1 MRLTKGIAVLLT
13 LIFLSSLVLPV
24 VAVPDVRKDKI
35 EKDFVDSEK
44 KLTHKKDGKP
54 LLEVKQ
60 ISIKEGV
67 CKFEEVFEVTAI
79 NEDYIPSKSKDFKL
93 RFENKKR
100 EDAKHKITSEEWF
113 VWEDNEW
120 KQLKWNWLD
129 KAKKIKKGE
138 TRLYKVVVTKQAELG
153 DKQILTV
160 PSFMGVEDERL
171 SWWNVS
177 WQYRINSTLDDVP
190 SGGYVYI
197 LTVHSGSGTNNQ
209 TDVFLNGDCQPDF
222 DDIRFVL
229 DDTTELDYW
238 IEDNSTDPVK
248 VWIDVTDNGTVYIY
262 YGNSEVD
269 TASTDRSI
277 FEFFDDFNWGTK
289 FTNISQPYGDPYVV
303 GLFDYVYFGNLSTEQ
318 YIQLGVYDEGELR
331 KTLSLPTPINQY
343 RVTLKWR
350 TLADQAEYND
360 ADYTHYDE
368 EYGATTLIP
377 KRLIVVN
384 GTKVYEKDGQLTNYE
399 ETIVVDVDYAI
410 NTIYLSAGSAF
421 NYSAGYYYTYYDDI
435 FIRKYKDPEPEWQTW
450 STPET
455 EVVYTEG
462 GTTQHNTQRKLVRT
476 SEGYMH
482 RVYTKFDGSNYRVYY
497 AKSTDSGSAWTET
510 VLTDAGMNNT
520 NPAIASDSEDN
531 LWVVYEKEGE
541 GIKYRKYE
549 GLSWQAELNISSV
562 YGFLPVIAVDS
573 NDNIHVAWFIDWFVH
588 RIGYRTYNGTTWEPV
603 EIIRATDYLKYP
615 SIAVDANN
623 YVHVV
628 WQEENATTNTLNI
641 KHRKKTT
648 TWQPVYNITLG
659 ETYNQTYPCIATDLS
674 GNAHIVWQT
683 QDYQIKSI
691 KYKSD
696 GSWEAIK
703 TVHNGGIYEQRN
715 PSVSVYSDNYVYATW
730 FGKTATYNENY
741 IIRKSHKTTGSWSA
755 ASDILYPSGKDVTY
769 PNSISALYPVIC
781 GDCYLNIPL
790 TGYSLIYDEDGTVE
804 YYNASTWRCE
814 DKYVLI
820 VRAKDYNTNQV
831 INNFTVDS
839 TTGGVK
845 STTNGIVK
853 YTCLD
858 SGYYVLTVS
867 SSGYHPAQQ
876 SYVIEQ
882 SKEVTIYLTPT
893 SEADYFLPEIH
904 EVRFMVVDGY
914 GVAVEDVT
922 VTANCIETTLG
933 SWDLLMEFFGFK
945 NVSTI
950 QNTTMMGTTD
960 SGGEIV
966 FPMVKT
972 IKYQITF
979 VKGSDINK
987 TLTIYPIDNKY
998 VVRVGT
1004 FWDSIKDWFSGAKE
1018 DQLLGEKVSWNI
1030 TTEIIN
1036 DTHAWIKLDYNDTL
1050 SKTTNQYFFVNDSN
1064 NTNLYNVSTSGEY
1077 VWNPGYVVSN
1087 YSGQSYIV
1095 GFEMTH
1101 GDIGDFK
1108 KVVVVTFKHVA
1119 EKLVDFGWDDSI
1131 YQLVSVALL
1140 IFTAAL
1146 FTGVT
1151 VKHGAVML
1159 PLEGWVFWYIGWF
1172 EISIILL
1179 SIATSIGIGV
1189 YVIERGRET
1198 NVSS

>member
-44 KLTHKKDGKP
+44 KLTYKKDGKP

-60 ISIKEGV
+60 ISIKEGI
-67 CKFEEVFEVTAI
+67 CKFEEVFEVTAL
-79 NEDYIPSKSKDFKL
+79 NEDYTPSKDKDFKL
-93 RFENKKR
+93 RFENKKQ

-120 KQLKWNWLD
+120 KQLKWNWLGKTD
-129 KAKKIKKGE
+129 KIKKGG
-138 TRLYKVVVTKQAELG
+138 TKRYKVILTKQAELG
-153 DKQILTV
+153 DKRILTV
-160 PSFMGVEDERL
+160 PSFMGIEDERL
-171 SWWNVS
+171 SWWNMA
-177 WQYRINSTLDDVP
+177 WQYRINSTLNDVP
-190 SGGYVYI
+190 SGGYVYN
-197 LTVHSGSGTNNQ
+197 LNVYSGSGTNNQ

-248 VWIDVTDNGTVYIY
+248 VWVEIPSNGTVYLY
-262 YGNSEVD
+262 YDNPDVNTASNKVTALLLIATLYSETKNDCCYSASCNVQLPGFEIPDYSGWRIIADYMLDTWVEGDIEHSAECVYLYLNGVYQGGICEISSSSCRNVWDAFFDTIDVTSYVGQTLVAKANASNDVGATCDGSICPSPNHALAFKARIEGEYYNTSEVK
-269 TASTDRSI
+269 SI
-277 FEFFDDFNWGTK
+277 WG
-289 FTNISQPYGDPYVV
+289 D
-303 GLFDYVYFGNLSTEQ
+303 
-318 YIQLGVYDEGELR
+318 
-331 KTLSLPTPINQY
+331 
-343 RVTLKWR
+343 W
-350 TLADQAEYND
+350 
-360 ADYTHYDE
+360 
-368 EYGATTLIP
+368 GA
-377 KRLIVVN
+377 V
-384 GTKVYEKDGQLTNYE
+384 
-399 ETIVVDVDYAI
+399 
-410 NTIYLSAGSAF
+410 
-421 NYSAGYYYTYYDDI
+421 
-435 FIRKYKDPEPEWQTW
+435 
-450 STPET
+450 ET
-455 EVVYTEG
+455 ETTFTEYS
-462 GTTQHNTQRKLVRT
+462 TTQHNTQRKLART
-476 SEGYMH
+476 SEGYIH

-497 AKSTDSGSAWTET
+497 AKSTDSGSTWIET
-510 VLTDAGMNNT
+510 VLTDAEMNNT
-520 NPAIASDSEDN
+520 HPAIASDSEDN

-541 GIKYRKYE
+541 GIIYRKYE

-573 NDNIHVAWFIDWFVH
+573 NDNIHVAWFVDWFVH
-588 RIGYRTYNGTTWEPV
+588 RIGYRTYNGTTWESV
-603 EIIRATDYLKYP
+603 EYIRATDYLKYP

-659 ETYNQTYPCIATDLS
+659 ETYNQTYPCIAADLS

-730 FGKTATYNENY
+730 FGQTATYNENY
-741 IIRKSHKTTGSWSA
+741 IIRESHKTTGSWSGV
-755 ASDILYPSGKDVTY
+755 SDILHPSGKDVVY

-950 QNTTMMGTTD
+950 QNTTMTGTTD

-1004 FWDSIKDWFSGAKE
+1004 FWDSIKDWFSSAKE

-1108 KVVVVTFKHVA
+1108 KVAVVTFKHVA